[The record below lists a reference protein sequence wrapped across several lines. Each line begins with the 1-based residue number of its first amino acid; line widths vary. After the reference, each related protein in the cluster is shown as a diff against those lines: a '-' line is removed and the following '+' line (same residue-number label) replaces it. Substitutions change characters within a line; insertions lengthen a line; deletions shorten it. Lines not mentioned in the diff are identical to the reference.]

1 MFYKK
6 EKVDIFDYL
15 EESYCSFHRKG
26 HIYVVGD
33 FNARCGTLDDFISD
47 DKLEKSVEKNLQSF
61 VDYDNNAN
69 VYCRHNADRGVN
81 NFGKKLIN
89 LCRTTGLKI
98 VNGRNE
104 NDYNGNIT
112 FYNANGTSTIDYLL
126 TDVYNFDNIAYF
138 STGIFN
144 CFSDH
149 APVSFCIKTN
159 YIDGGSKALCCANTS
174 QGNGSINQCTSVR
187 WKEGADLE
195 ATWSISEHYDLFLS
209 YVENQLYT
217 QEDVDNCVANF
228 SKTLCKIMKPYCIIT
243 GGLANTVIDA
253 ERCIDKPW
261 FNDICKSKY
270 RDYRG
275 ALHNFNVCKSDVNR
289 IVLCAKKKVY
299 KKNSPEV

>member
-1 MFYKK
+1 M
-6 EKVDIFDYL
+6 
-15 EESYCSFHRKG
+15 S
-26 HIYVVGD
+26 
-33 FNARCGTLDDFISD
+33 TLDVNDCAPQLPPHSHDHSYQLTFERMIEEHKNLKLQVKELTDRIQAMSLKRAFTLED
-47 DKLEKSVEKNLQSF
+47 IIIKKLE
-61 VDYDNNAN
+61 D
-69 VYCRHNADRGVN
+69 
-81 NFGKKLIN
+81 I
-89 LCRTTGLKI
+89 I
-98 VNGRNE
+98 
-104 NDYNGNIT
+104 I
-112 FYNANGTSTIDYLL
+112 
-126 TDVYNFDNIAYF
+126 
-138 STGIFN
+138 
-144 CFSDH
+144 
-149 APVSFCIKTN
+149 
-159 YIDGGSKALCCANTS
+159 KALCCANTS

-243 GGLANTVIDA
+243 GGLANTVTDA

-289 IVLCAKKKVY
+289 IVLCAKKRVY